1 MHPHQTAVGER
12 VAVVIAEG
20 TFGACSYVGEDERG
34 GGLGGYSL
42 QIYAIPSGDNGG
54 EDAGL
59 GTKFGVSVVSNTET
73 IALQTR

>member
-1 MHPHQTAVGER
+1 MAER

-20 TFGACSYVGEDERG
+20 TFGACPYVGEDEG
-34 GGLGGYSL
+34 GSGLGGYSL
-42 QIYAIPSGDNGG
+42 EVDAVPGGDYRG

-73 IALQTR
+73 IALQMR